1 VQIALLG
8 PLEVRAGSGAP
19 VEVGG
24 ARLRTLLIRLALDP
38 GRVVTTS
45 ALIDALWGVE
55 PPAGAANA
63 LQALVSRLRRA
74 LPEGAVESTPAGYRL
89 AVPPEAVDACRFE
102 RDVTLARARLAADP
116 AGAAQ
121 VLAGALVL
129 WRGPALADVAE
140 AGFARAPAARL
151 NELRLA
157 AIEDRV
163 DAALALGDGAA
174 FVPELESL
182 ALAHPLRER
191 LAGQLIRVLRGTG
204 RPAEALAAYDR
215 LRTAL
220 ADSLGTDPSPE
231 LAALHLSL
239 LTDAHSPQ
247 EPLPATNLPAALTSF
262 VGRDDDVT
270 KVTKVV
276 AESRL
281 TTLIGPGGAGKT
293 RLAMESGRAMLDQA
307 PDGVWLVE
315 FAPVTDAAE
324 LASVVLATLGLREHT
339 LVAGRGR
346 VPQETVDPLTRL
358 HGALGRR
365 RALLILDNCEHLVGA
380 AATLAESLLVRCPH
394 LRVLATSREPLGIT
408 GEALFPVE
416 PLALPPEGADTGDAL
431 AYPAVRL
438 FADRAAAVRP
448 GFAVTGAVVRI
459 CRALDGM
466 PLAIELAAARLRAL
480 TPEQVASRLTDRFR
494 LLNAGSRTA
503 LPRHQTLRAVI
514 DWSWELLDDAERELW
529 RRLAVFAGPATL
541 EAIEEVCGAVA
552 GDRRRPAPGVGQPG
566 ADALDVLAALVD
578 KSLVVADPD
587 GRYRLLETIKA
598 YGLERLDESGATGA
612 ARVAHARY
620 FLRLARRADRELRA
634 RDQLEW
640 LTRLEADHDNLHA
653 AMRWAITAGDAR
665 LSTAFAAALGWYWW
679 MGGRRA
685 EGAELALEALALP
698 VSAAR
703 PVVAAATATAAL
715 NVVAGLFQLERGQ
728 ELLRQAAELA
738 RGYESRHPI
747 LSLIGPIS
755 GLFATPPHSEEAL
768 AGLARLFDHRD
779 PWVRGV
785 ARVMYGH
792 SAVNLGRPY
801 RDSEEHFV
809 AALAEFR
816 ALGERWGTATT
827 LAGLAYMTSAEG
839 DHGRAADYFEQALA
853 ELAPIG
859 AAEDVP
865 EMQARYAYEL
875 WMLGE
880 SDRALATLDEARR
893 IAERGGTDEGRAAVA
908 YHHGEILRAMGEFDR
923 ARAELVR
930 AQSGAGGYS
939 SAPQWMALITAALGQ
954 IEAAEGDL
962 AAARTCHDAAMELA
976 ISSHDM
982 PVMGQVLMA
991 YADLALH
998 SGALEKAAR
1007 LIGAAFA
1014 VRGGPDRSTVDARR
1028 VEEAARERLGEERFT
1043 EAFEVGRTTTTAAEV
1058 REVVR
1063 LILDA

>member
-1 VQIALLG
+1 MEIALLG

-45 ALIDALWGVE
+45 ALIDALWDDD

-102 RDVTLARARLAADP
+102 RDVAAGRVRLAADP
-116 AGAAQ
+116 CGAAEL
-121 VLAGALVL
+121 LAGALAL

-163 DAALALGDGAA
+163 DAALATGDGAG
-174 FVPELESL
+174 FVPELEALS
-182 ALAHPLRER
+182 LAHPLRER
-191 LAGQLIRVLRGTG
+191 LTGQLIRVLRDAG
-204 RPAEALAAYDR
+204 RPAEALTAYDR
-215 LRTAL
+215 LRSAL

-239 LTDAHSPQ
+239 LTETPAPPAAAALPTSN
-247 EPLPATNLPAALTSF
+247 LPATLTSF

-293 RLAMESGRAMLDQA
+293 RLALECGRAMLDQA

-324 LASVVLATLGLREHT
+324 LASIVLATLGLREAP
-339 LVAGRGR
+339 LVSAGRGL
-346 VPQETVDPLTRL
+346 PQESADPVTRL
-358 HGALGRR
+358 HGALGAR

-380 AATLAESLLVRCPH
+380 AATLAESLLVHCPH
-394 LRVLATSREPLGIT
+394 LRVLTTSREPLGIT

-416 PLALPPEGADTGDAL
+416 PLGLPPAGVTAAGAL

-438 FADRAAAVRP
+438 FADRATAVRP
-448 GFAVTGAVVRI
+448 GFVVTDAAVGI

-480 TPEQVASRLTDRFR
+480 TPEQVAARLTDRFR

-514 DWSWELLDDAERELW
+514 DWSWELLDDAERALW
-529 RRLAVFAGPATL
+529 RRLAVFSGSATL
-541 EAIEEVCGAVA
+541 EAVEAVCA
-552 GDRRRPAPGVGQPG
+552 GQPG
-566 ADALDVLAALVD
+566 TDVLDELAALVD
-578 KSLVVADPD
+578 KSLVVADQD
-587 GRYRLLETIKA
+587 GRYRMLETIKA
-598 YGLERLDESGATGA
+598 YGLERLDESGDTDTT
-612 ARVAHARY
+612 RRAHARY
-620 FLRLARRADRELRA
+620 FLRLARRADHHLRN

-640 LTRLEADHDNLHA
+640 LARLEADRDNLHA
-653 AMRWAITAGDAR
+653 AARWAIGVGDSR
-665 LSTAFAAALGWYWW
+665 LAIAFAAALGWYWW

-685 EGAELALEALALP
+685 EGAEIALAALALP
-698 VSAAR
+698 GDASR
-703 PVVAAATATAAL
+703 VVTAAATSIAAL
-715 NVVAGLFQLERGQ
+715 NVVAGLFELERGRR
-728 ELLRQAAELA
+728 LLREGADLA
-738 RGYESRHPI
+738 RGYEERHPV

-755 GLFATPPHSEEAL
+755 DLFCNPPAEDRAMP
-768 AGLARLFDHRD
+768 GLARLFDHPD

-792 SAVNLGRPY
+792 SELNLGQRD
-801 RDSEEHFV
+801 RDSEQHFT

-816 ALGERWGTATT
+816 SLGDRWGAATT
-827 LAGLAYMTSAEG
+827 LAGLAHMTSTDG
-839 DHGRAADYFEQALA
+839 DHARAAAYFEQSLA
-853 ELAPIG
+853 ELVPLG
-859 AAEDVP
+859 AAEDIP

-880 SDRALATLDEARR
+880 PERAFATLEEARR
-893 IAERGGTDEGRAAVA
+893 TADRIGTDEGRAAVA
-908 YHHGEILRAMGEFDR
+908 YHHGEILRAMGDFER
-923 ARAELVR
+923 ARTELAEAEAVAAR
-930 AQSGAGGYS
+930 YN
-939 SAPQWMALITAALGQ
+939 SAYQWVALIKAALVQ
-954 IEAAEGDL
+954 IDAAEGDFDS
-962 AAARTCHDAAMELA
+962 ARARLDAALDLA
-976 ISSHDM
+976 VGSRDM
-982 PVMGQVLMA
+982 PVVGLVLMA
-991 YADLALH
+991 YADVALH
-998 SGALEKAAR
+998 SGEPEQAAR
-1007 LIGAAFA
+1007 FIGAAYA
-1014 VRGGPDRSTVDARR
+1014 VRGGPDRSTADARR
-1028 VEEAARERLGEERFT
+1028 IEGAARERLGDERFA
-1043 EAFEVGRTTTTAAEV
+1043 EAFELGQSGTTAADVPEAV
-1058 REVVR
+1058 RVIR
-1063 LILDA
+1063 GA

>member
-1 VQIALLG
+1 MQIALLG

-45 ALIDALWGVE
+45 ALIDALWGDE

-102 RDVTLARARLAADP
+102 RDVAAARARLATDP
-116 AGAAQ
+116 GGAAQ
-121 VLAGALVL
+121 LLAGALVL

-140 AGFARAPAARL
+140 ADFARAPAARL
-151 NELRLA
+151 DEMRLA

-191 LAGQLIRVLRGTG
+191 LAGQLIRVLRGAG
-204 RPAEALAAYDR
+204 RPAEALSAYDR
-215 LRTAL
+215 LRAAL

-239 LTDAHSPQ
+239 LKEDTTSPAP
-247 EPLPATNLPAALTSF
+247 EALPVTNLAATLTSF

-293 RLAMESGRAMLDQA
+293 RLAMESGRAMFDQA

-324 LASVVLATLGLREHT
+324 LASIVLATLGLREYP
-339 LVAGRGR
+339 LVTPAGRGR

-358 HGALGRR
+358 HGALGGR

-380 AATLAESLLVRCPH
+380 AAALAESLLVRCPH

-416 PLALPPEGADTGDAL
+416 PLALPPDGVDAGDAL

-448 GFAVTGAVVRI
+448 GFAVNDAVVRI
-459 CRALDGM
+459 CHALDGM

-514 DWSWELLDDAERELW
+514 DWSWELLDESERALW
-529 RRLAVFAGPATL
+529 RRLAVFSGGATL
-541 EAIEEVCGAVA
+541 EAIEEICG
-552 GDRRRPAPGVGQPG
+552 G
-566 ADALDVLAALVD
+566 DALDQLAALVD

-587 GRYRLLETIKA
+587 GRYRMLETIKA
-598 YGLERLDESGATGA
+598 YGLERLDESGATA
-612 ARVAHARY
+612 TARAAHARY
-620 FLRLARRADRELRA
+620 FLRLARRADRRLRTA
-634 RDQLEW
+634 DQLEW
-640 LTRLEADHDNLHA
+640 LARLDADHDNLHS
-653 AMRWAITAGDAR
+653 AMRWAIAARDAR
-665 LSTAFAAALGWYWW
+665 LAVGFAAALGWYWW
-679 MGGRRA
+679 MSGRRA
-685 EGAELALEALALP
+685 EGGELALEALALP
-698 VSAAR
+698 GGTPP
-703 PVVAAATATAAL
+703 PVVAAAMSVAAL
-715 NVVAGLFQLERGQ
+715 NVVAGLFQMERGQ
-728 ELLRQAAELA
+728 ELLRRSAELA
-738 RGYESRHPI
+738 RGYEHLHPI
-747 LSLIGPIS
+747 LGLIGPIAE
-755 GLFATPPHSEEAL
+755 LFGHSRTMESERAM
-768 AGLARLFDHRD
+768 AGLAELFTNPD

-785 ARVMYGH
+785 ARMLYGH
-792 SAVNLGRPY
+792 SEVNIGRY
-801 RDSEEHFV
+801 DRDSEEHFTV
-809 AALAEFR
+809 ALAEFR
-816 ALGERWGTATT
+816 ALGDRWGAATT
-827 LAGLAYMTSAEG
+827 LAGLAHMTSADG
-839 DHGRAADYFEQALA
+839 DHGRAAGYFEQALS
-853 ELAPIG
+853 ELIPLG

-880 SDRALATLDEARR
+880 REKAFATLDEARR
-893 IAERGGTDEGRAAVA
+893 TAERVGTDEGRAAVA
-908 YHHGEILRAMGEFDR
+908 YHHGEILRSMGEFAR
-923 ARAELVR
+923 ARTELVQ
-930 AQSGAGGYS
+930 AHTVASGYT
-939 SAPQWMALITAALGQ
+939 SAPQWVALITAAIGQ
-954 IEAAEGDL
+954 LDAAEGDL
-962 AAARTCHDAAMELA
+962 DAARTRLDAALELA
-976 ISSHDM
+976 ITSRDM
-982 PVMGQVLMA
+982 PVVGQVLTG

-998 SGALEKAAR
+998 IGAPERAAR
-1007 LIGAAFA
+1007 LLGAAFK
-1014 VRGGPDRSTVDARR
+1014 VRGGPDRSTMDAGR
-1028 VEEAARERLGEERFT
+1028 VEQTAWERLGEERFA
-1043 EAFEVGRTTTTAAEV
+1043 EAFEAGRTAATAAEV
-1058 REVVR
+1058 REVVAR
-1063 LILDA
+1063 SLLETDRSRVDRDGA

>member
-1 VQIALLG
+1 MKIALLG

-45 ALIDALWGVE
+45 TLIDALWDDE

-74 LPEGAVESTPAGYRL
+74 LPEGTVESTPAGYRL
-89 AVPPEAVDACRFE
+89 AVPPEAVDMCRFE
-102 RDVTLARARLAADP
+102 RGVTAGRARLATDP
-116 AGAAQ
+116 AGAAEL
-121 VLAGALVL
+121 LAAALAL
-129 WRGPALADVAE
+129 WRGPALADVLE
-140 AGFARAPAARL
+140 ADFAQAPAARL

-163 DAALALGDGAA
+163 DAALALGDGAGL
-174 FVPELESL
+174 VPELESL

-191 LAGQLIRVLRGTG
+191 LAGQLIRVLRRAG

-231 LAALHLSL
+231 LAALHLAL
-239 LTDAHSPQ
+239 LKDTAAAPH
-247 EPLPATNLPAALTSF
+247 EPLPATNLPATLTSF

-293 RLAMESGRAMLDQA
+293 RLAMESARAMVDQA
-307 PDGVWLVE
+307 PDGIWLVE

-324 LASVVLATLGLREHT
+324 LASIVLATLGLREHP
-339 LVAGRGR
+339 LVTTGRGR

-358 HGALGRR
+358 HGALGGR
-365 RALLILDNCEHLVGA
+365 RALLVLDNCEHLVGA

-416 PLALPPEGADTGDAL
+416 PLALPPDGAAAGDAL

-448 GFAVTGAVVRI
+448 GFAVTDSVVRI

-480 TPEQVASRLTDRFR
+480 TPDQVADRLTDRFR
-494 LLNAGSRTA
+494 LLTAGSRTA

-514 DWSWELLDDAERELW
+514 DWSWELLDDAERTLW
-529 RRLAVFAGPATL
+529 RRLAVFSGPATL
-541 EAIEEVCGAVA
+541 EAVEEVCG
-552 GDRRRPAPGVGQPG
+552 GE
-566 ADALDVLAALVD
+566 ALDELAALVD

-587 GRYRLLETIKA
+587 GRYRMLETIKA
-598 YGLERLDESGATGA
+598 YGLERLDESGTTRAT
-612 ARVAHARY
+612 RQAHARY
-620 FLRLARRADRELRA
+620 FLRLARRADRELRG
-634 RDQLEW
+634 REQLEW
-640 LTRLEADHDNLHA
+640 LARLDADHDNLHA
-653 AMRWAITAGDAR
+653 AARWAITAGEAR
-665 LSTAFAAALGWYWW
+665 LAVGFASALGWYWW
-679 MGGRRA
+679 LSGRRA

-698 VSAAR
+698 
-703 PVVAAATATAAL
+703 ATAIPRPALALAKSVAAL

-728 ELLRQAAELA
+728 ELLREAAELA
-738 RGYESRHPI
+738 RGYEDRHPI
-747 LSLIGPIS
+747 LALIRPICDLIAGPPADKQA
-755 GLFATPPHSEEAL
+755 LPAL
-768 AGLARLFDHRD
+768 AGLFTHTD
-779 PWVRGV
+779 PWIRGV
-785 ARVMYGH
+785 ARLMYGH
-792 SAVNLGRPY
+792 SEVNSGHSDRH
-801 RDSEEHFV
+801 SEEHFT

-816 ALGERWGTATT
+816 ALGDRWGTATT
-827 LAGLAYMTSAEG
+827 LGGLAHMTTTEG
-839 DHGRAADYFEQALA
+839 DHARAAAYFEQAL
-853 ELAPIG
+853 EEMLPLG

-880 SDRALATLDEARR
+880 TERAFATLDEARR
-893 IAERGGTDEGRAAVA
+893 AAERVGTDEGRAAVA
-908 YHHGEILRAMGEFDR
+908 YHHGEILRAMGEFTS
-923 ARAELVR
+923 ARAELAR
-930 AQSGAGGYS
+930 AEAVANGFG
-939 SAPQWMALITAALGQ
+939 SAQQWVALIGAAIGQ
-954 IEAAEGDL
+954 IDAAEGDL
-962 AAARTCHDAAMELA
+962 AAARARHDAALELA
-976 ISSHDM
+976 TSSRDM
-982 PVMGQVLMA
+982 PVVGLVVMA

-998 SGALEKAAR
+998 SGEPEKVAAF
-1007 LIGAAFA
+1007 LGAAHG
-1014 VRGGPDRSTVDARR
+1014 VRGGPDRSTMDTRR
-1028 VEEAARERLGEERFT
+1028 LEAAARERLGEERFT
-1043 EAFEVGRTTTTAAEV
+1043 EAFERGRTTAKAVDV
-1058 REVVR
+1058 REAVR
-1063 LILDA
+1063 VILAA

>member
-1 VQIALLG
+1 MQIALLG

-24 ARLRTLLIRLALDP
+24 ARLRTLLIRLALDA
-38 GRVVTTS
+38 GRVVTTG
-45 ALIDALWGVE
+45 ALIDALWDDE

-74 LPEGAVESTPAGYRL
+74 LPEGAIESTPAGYRL
-89 AVPPEAVDACRFE
+89 AVRPEAVDACRFE
-102 RDVTLARARLAADP
+102 RDVAAARARLATDP

-121 VLAGALVL
+121 LLAGALVL

-140 AGFARAPAARL
+140 ADFARAPTARL
-151 NELRLA
+151 DEMRLA

-163 DAALALGDGAA
+163 EAALALGDGAA

-182 ALAHPLRER
+182 ARAHPLRER
-191 LAGQLIRVLRGTG
+191 LTGQLIRVLRGAR

-215 LRTAL
+215 LRGAL

-231 LAALHLSL
+231 LAALHLAL
-239 LTDAHSPQ
+239 LKETAAGPPA
-247 EPLPATNLPAALTSF
+247 EVEALPPTNLPATLTSF

-293 RLAMESGRAMLDQA
+293 RLAMESGRAMFDQA

-324 LASVVLATLGLREHT
+324 LASVVLATLGLREYP
-339 LVAGRGR
+339 LVANRGR
-346 VPQETVDPLTRL
+346 VPQETSDPLTRL
-358 HGALGRR
+358 HGALGGR
-365 RALLILDNCEHLVGA
+365 RALLVLDNCEHLVGA

-416 PLALPPEGADTGDAL
+416 PLALPPDGVDAGDAL

-448 GFAVTGAVVRI
+448 GFAVTDPVVRI

-480 TPEQVASRLTDRFR
+480 TPEQVASRLGDRFR
-494 LLNAGSRTA
+494 LLTAGSRTA

-529 RRLAVFAGPATL
+529 RRLAVFSGGATL
-541 EAIEEVCGAVA
+541 EAIEEICGA
-552 GDRRRPAPGVGQPG
+552 P
-566 ADALDVLAALVD
+566 LDQLAALVD

-587 GRYRLLETIKA
+587 GRYRMLETIKA
-598 YGLERLDESGATGA
+598 YGLERLDESGATDA
-612 ARVAHARY
+612 VRAAHALY
-620 FLRLARRADRELRA
+620 FLRLARRADRRLRTG
-634 RDQLEW
+634 DQLEW
-640 LTRLEADHDNLHA
+640 LARLDADHDNLHSA
-653 AMRWAITAGDAR
+653 ARWAIGAGDKR
-665 LSTAFAAALGWYWW
+665 LAVAFAVALGWYWW

-698 VSAAR
+698 GEAPQ
-703 PVVAAATATAAL
+703 PVVAAATSIAAL

-728 ELLRQAAELA
+728 RLLREAAELA
-738 RGYESRHPI
+738 GGYEDRHPV
-747 LSLIGPIS
+747 LSLIGPIAA
-755 GLFATPPHSEEAL
+755 LFAAPAENERAM
-768 AGLARLFDHRD
+768 AGLSRLFDHPD
-779 PWVRGV
+779 AWVRGV
-785 ARVMYGH
+785 ARIMYGH
-792 SAVNLGRPY
+792 SEVNLGQHDRE
-801 RDSEEHFV
+801 SERHFT

-816 ALGERWGTATT
+816 ALGDRWGTATT
-827 LAGLAYMTSAEG
+827 LGALAHMTSTDG
-839 DHGRAADYFEQALA
+839 DHGRAAAYFEQALA
-853 ELAPIG
+853 ELVPLG
-859 AAEDVP
+859 AAEDIP

-880 SDRALATLDEARR
+880 SETAFATLDEARR
-893 IAERGGTDEGRAAVA
+893 TAERVGTDEGRAAVL
-908 YHHGEILRAMGEFDR
+908 YHHGEIMRAMGERAR
-923 ARAELVR
+923 ARAELTQ
-930 AQSGAGGYS
+930 AQSVAAGYT
-939 SAPQWMALITAALGQ
+939 SAPQWIAIITSSLGQ
-954 IEAAEGDL
+954 IDMAEGDL
-962 AAARTCHDAAMELA
+962 SGARTRLDTALELA
-976 ISSHDM
+976 VDSRDA
-982 PVMGQVLMA
+982 PVVGHVLTA

-998 SGALEKAAR
+998 SGEAERAAR
-1007 LIGAAFA
+1007 LLGAAFM

-1028 VEEAARERLGEERFT
+1028 VEQAARERLGEERFA

-1058 REVVR
+1058 RDTVR
-1063 LILDA
+1063 VILDA

>member
-8 PLEVRAGSGAP
+8 PLEVRADSGVP

-38 GRVVTTS
+38 GRVVTIST
-45 ALIDALWGVE
+45 LIDALWDDE

-63 LQALVSRLRRA
+63 LQALVSRLRRL
-74 LPEGAVESTPAGYRL
+74 LPDGAVESTPAGYRL
-89 AVPPEAVDACRFE
+89 AVPPEAVDLCRFE
-102 RDVTLARARLAADP
+102 RDVTAGRARLAADP
-116 AGAAQ
+116 AGAAE
-121 VLAGALVL
+121 VLARGLAL

-140 AGFARAPAARL
+140 ADFARAPTARF

-163 DAALALGDGAA
+163 DAALALGDGAGL
-174 FVPELESL
+174 VPELESL

-191 LAGQLIRVLRGTG
+191 LTGQLIRVLRGAG

-215 LRTAL
+215 LRAAL
-220 ADSLGTDPSPE
+220 ADSLGADPSPE
-231 LAALHLSL
+231 LAALHLAL
-239 LTDAHSPQ
+239 LKDTA
-247 EPLPATNLPAALTSF
+247 EPPGETVLPTTNLPATLTSF

-324 LASVVLATLGLREHT
+324 LASVVLATLGLREYP
-339 LVAGRGR
+339 LVAPRGR
-346 VPQETVDPLTRL
+346 VPQETIDPLTRL
-358 HGALGRR
+358 HGALGGR

-416 PLALPPEGADTGDAL
+416 PLALPPDGAATGDAL
-431 AYPAVRL
+431 AYPAIRL
-438 FADRAAAVRP
+438 FADRAASVRP
-448 GFAVTGAVVRI
+448 GFAVDDTVVGI

-514 DWSWELLDDAERELW
+514 DWSWELLDDAERALW
-529 RRLAVFAGPATL
+529 RRLAVFSGGATL
-541 EAIEEVCGAVA
+541 EAIEEICGPG
-552 GDRRRPAPGVGQPG
+552 GDVFDQ
-566 ADALDVLAALVD
+566 LAALVD

-587 GRYRLLETIKA
+587 GRYRMLETIKA
-598 YGLERLDESGATGA
+598 YGLERLDATGA
-612 ARVAHARY
+612 TDAARAAHARY
-620 FLRLARRADRELRA
+620 FLRLARRADRELRTA
-634 RDQLEW
+634 NQLEW
-640 LTRLEADHDNLHA
+640 LARLDADHDNLHS
-653 AMRWAITAGDAR
+653 AMRWAISAGEAR
-665 LSTAFAAALGWYWW
+665 LAVGFAAALGWYWW
-679 MGGRRA
+679 MSGRRA
-685 EGAELALEALALP
+685 EGAELAIDALASP
-698 VSAAR
+698 GDAPR
-703 PVVAAATATAAL
+703 PVVAAAMSVAAL

-728 ELLRQAAELA
+728 QLLREGAELA
-738 RGYESRHPI
+738 RGYEERHPI
-747 LSLIGPIS
+747 LSLIGPIAELFSFS
-755 GLFATPPHSEEAL
+755 GTLENERAM
-768 AGLARLFDHRD
+768 AGLAALFTNAD

-785 ARVMYGH
+785 AQVLYGH
-792 SAVNLGRPY
+792 SEVNIGHY
-801 RDSEEHFV
+801 DRDSEKHFA
-809 AALAEFR
+809 AALVEFR
-816 ALGERWGTATT
+816 ALGDRWGTATT
-827 LAGLAYMTSAEG
+827 LAGLAHMTSTDG
-839 DHGRAADYFEQALA
+839 DHRRAAGYFEQALA
-853 ELAPIG
+853 ELLPLG

-880 SDRALATLDEARR
+880 PEKAFATLDEARR
-893 IAERGGTDEGRAAVA
+893 AAERVGTDEGRAAVA
-908 YHHGEILRAMGEFDR
+908 YHHGEILRSMGEFAR
-923 ARAELVR
+923 ARAELVQ
-930 AQSGAGGYS
+930 AEAVASGYS
-939 SAPQWMALITAALGQ
+939 SAPQWVALITAGLGQ
-954 IEAAEGDL
+954 IDAAEGAFD
-962 AAARTCHDAAMELA
+962 AARARHDAALELA
-976 ISSHDM
+976 VTSRDM
-982 PVMGQVLMA
+982 PVVGQVLTA

-998 SGALEKAAR
+998 IGAPESAAK
-1007 LIGAAFA
+1007 LLGAAFK
-1014 VRGGPDRSTVDARR
+1014 VRGGPDRSTMDGRR
-1028 VEEAARERLGEERFT
+1028 VEETARERLGEERFA
-1043 EAFEVGRTTTTAAEV
+1043 EAFELGRATTTAAEV
-1058 REVVR
+1058 RDAVR